1 MDISNS
7 ETESAKLSSIHPKQ
21 LVIARIDSE
30 SEEEEETMDLKKR
43 PSLKGLLA
51 SRNKGGALKEAPKT
65 QPPIV
70 LPPSPPPTD
79 LDLQAMPNLKK
90 MRTDHELEEGEV
102 APQKNN
108 KQQKIAKDLKNKRGT
123 SVDNRDEAEVHR
135 PQQTQAFR
143 IELEGAPVSWDA
155 LIWDVQ
161 RGHTNHL
168 AQAIPT
174 ATSPSPKGYGVHS
187 AHKTARFI
195 HVIEKRSSYGQLYL
209 CYSSV

>member
-1 MDISNS
+1 MEDEGASKKLVDISDS
-7 ETESAKLSSIHPKQ
+7 ETESVKLSSIHPKQ
-21 LVIARIDSE
+21 LVITRIDSE

-102 APQKNN
+102 AP
-108 KQQKIAKDLKNKRGT
+108 
-123 SVDNRDEAEVHR
+123 
-135 PQQTQAFR
+135 
-143 IELEGAPVSWDA
+143 
-155 LIWDVQ
+155 
-161 RGHTNHL
+161 
-168 AQAIPT
+168 
-174 ATSPSPKGYGVHS
+174 
-187 AHKTARFI
+187 
-195 HVIEKRSSYGQLYL
+195 
-209 CYSSV
+209 